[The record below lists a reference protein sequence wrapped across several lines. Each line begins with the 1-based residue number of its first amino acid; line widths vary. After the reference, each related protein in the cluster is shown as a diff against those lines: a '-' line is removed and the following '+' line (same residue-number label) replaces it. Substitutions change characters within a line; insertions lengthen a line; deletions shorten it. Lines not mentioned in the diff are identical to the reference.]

1 MTWSMHAINHLDLK
15 HYTEAERLLDK
26 SYSNY
31 TRAPFNVWCEYT
43 SQGCGAVNFITGA
56 GGFLQVVLYGYA
68 GIRPRLDHLL
78 IKQPLKL
85 PGVSESTVQGLNYL
99 GARFSV
105 NFDETSVHNPFIYFD
120 EISSNSPRIIV
131 EVLGR
136 KYLACLN
143 CTCKYLKFKSIVDPT
158 SLDLFLTDYIFED
171 GLKMYPENSY
181 PINQCPILS

>member
-15 HYTEAERLLDK
+15 HIAEADRLLDK

-31 TRAPFNVWCEYT
+31 IRAPFNVWCEYT

-78 IKQPLKL
+78 IKEPVKL
-85 PGVSESTVQGLNYL
+85 PGVSKYKVQGLKYI

-105 NFDETSVHNPFIYFD
+105 NFHKESTHNSFIHFD
-120 EISSNSPRIIV
+120 EIDPTGPRIIV
-131 EVLGR
+131 EVLDR
-136 KYLACLN
+136 KYLACQD
-143 CTCKYLKFKSIVDPT
+143 CICKYFFRSVI
-158 SLDLFLTDYIFED
+158 S
-171 GLKMYPENSY
+171 NSCNPRNSCY
-181 PINQCPILS
+181 RLHF